1 MTPNLLFLI
10 SSQIPAY
17 ALSSDSDYLHP
28 DGGRCISQTS
38 ISLTLLK
45 KPNPNRPNLEI
56 YLLQPTLVDS
66 YAEKLAF
73 LKNRD
78 RKSVV

>member
-1 MTPNLLFLI
+1 MTLNLLFLI
-10 SSQIPAY
+10 SSQIPGY

-28 DGGRCISQTS
+28 DGVRCFSQTS

-45 KPNPNRPNLEI
+45 KPNPKRLSPNLEI

-66 YAEKLAF
+66 YAEKLTF
-73 LKNRD
+73 LRGQ
-78 RKSVV
+78 